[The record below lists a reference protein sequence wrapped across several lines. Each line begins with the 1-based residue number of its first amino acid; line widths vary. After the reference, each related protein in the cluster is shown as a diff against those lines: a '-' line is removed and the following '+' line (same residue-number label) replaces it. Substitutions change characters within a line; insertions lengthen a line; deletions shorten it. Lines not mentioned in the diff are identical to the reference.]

1 MGPPLSKARKAKAH
15 FYRMKAGESS
25 SDLVQ
30 CQTKPGP
37 SNVDKDSGVVE
48 AEVSPPKK
56 NRGFSNRFLRN
67 KPVVTREELDEGL
80 ESCNEGV
87 RAALKLYMLISS
99 GKFTKDQVLQ
109 EQNFLELHYIDKI
122 QSTLRVRAFSN
133 TTQTIQPSLPEIPLA
148 LKSNSS
154 YYRKRAINV
163 YRIYLCMTDK
173 EDPFFQEAAA
183 NFYRAKRDYLEATKL
198 VKLGVFDIKRT
209 TLDKPQETDLEIIGT
224 MTIDDD
230 LFQVL
235 DCDDPHL
242 KACATAYYE
251 VLSGG
256 TSLSDPKLNKV
267 CKRFRDALENYNAKL
282 RAQLE
287 HLQKDI
293 SHGHSL
299 LHKLHGC
306 EDVQ

>member
-30 CQTKPGP
+30 CHPTPGP
-37 SNVDKDSGVVE
+37 SNVDKVSGVVE
-48 AEVSPPKK
+48 AEVSPSKK

-99 GKFTKDQVLQ
+99 GKFTD
-109 EQNFLELHYIDKI
+109 
-122 QSTLRVRAFSN
+122 
-133 TTQTIQPSLPEIPLA
+133 
-148 LKSNSS
+148 LK
-154 YYRKRAINV
+154 
-163 YRIYLCMTDK
+163 
-173 EDPFFQEAAA
+173 
-183 NFYRAKRDYLEATKL
+183 
-198 VKLGVFDIKRT
+198 
-209 TLDKPQETDLEIIGT
+209 IIGT